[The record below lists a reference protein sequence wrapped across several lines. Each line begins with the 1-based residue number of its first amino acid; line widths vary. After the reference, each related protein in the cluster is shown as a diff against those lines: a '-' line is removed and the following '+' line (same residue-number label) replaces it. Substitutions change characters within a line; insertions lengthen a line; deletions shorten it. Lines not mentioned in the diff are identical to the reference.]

1 MELPAEVLIHNE
13 LVGLKGGRGTLLRV
27 SSHGYYE
34 LNCRFGERVH
44 RVYLPVASTAVI
56 AAQPE
61 LPNLVAADELER

>member
-27 SSHGYYE
+27 SSYGYYE
-34 LNCRFGERVH
+34 LNCRFGERIH
-44 RVYLPVASTAVI
+44 RVYLPISSTAVI

-61 LPNLVAADELER
+61 LPVTLAGEIER